1 MSREREEVVAQDQRR
16 NSMWSSTRVRE
27 LFRNPALWG
36 DLPYARNLV
45 VKEQRNGQPV
55 VVGRKSNPNAVPVK
69 VPPLIHRTDLERTE
83 CQLGGGCERDRYRTG
98 DTLDQLIR
106 GRNKREGGRPW
117 GMEHPLRRRVVC
129 PCGWRMAFRVLR
141 RGEREYLYVACN
153 KQTQLG
159 RAVVDPNASVCGLG
173 QQPVRVLWPMVQ
185 ALFVQAV
192 QQPDRL
198 IAEAQAQ
205 ILAEAA
211 AEARSVAKEA
221 QVMERMTEELN
232 DLDAAENRLY
242 KRLDSGLISEAVY
255 RTQTAEIAS
264 QRRQLEESKRQLLSR
279 RLIVQK
285 AEGATISLREG
296 LRRAAELRFD
306 DLSLEQWSELL
317 GALVQDVV
325 LDASGM
331 PTLRWR
337 RAA

>member
-1 MSREREEVVAQDQRR
+1 
-16 NSMWSSTRVRE
+16 
-27 LFRNPALWG
+27 
-36 DLPYARNLV
+36 
-45 VKEQRNGQPV
+45 
-55 VVGRKSNPNAVPVK
+55 
-69 VPPLIHRTDLERTE
+69 
-83 CQLGGGCERDRYRTG
+83 
-98 DTLDQLIR
+98 
-106 GRNKREGGRPW
+106 
-117 GMEHPLRRRVVC
+117 
-129 PCGWRMAFRVLR
+129 MAFRVLR

-242 KRLDSGLISEAVY
+242 KRLDSGLFSEAVY